1 MANFDEAVVAQS
13 DGTTQRLNRD
23 QFYQVPLPERVKL
36 LWALKVQFYK
46 NGRQVP
52 ASAALES

>member
-1 MANFDEAVVAQS
+1 MPNFDEAVVAQP
-13 DGTTQRLNRD
+13 DGTSQRLNRD

-46 NGRQVP
+46 NGHQVP
-52 ASAALES
+52 ASTALH